1 MPNVPLTMVPT
12 ALTLDNNDRNTSYE
26 QAVFDGGGVCERDEN
41 SGGEATTRREPAA
54 VTQPEGK
61 TTDA

>member
-1 MPNVPLTMVPT
+1 MGQLLVTLIVPPIV
-12 ALTLDNNDRNTSYE
+12 
-26 QAVFDGGGVCERDEN
+26 GVVAYIVVRRIWERDEN